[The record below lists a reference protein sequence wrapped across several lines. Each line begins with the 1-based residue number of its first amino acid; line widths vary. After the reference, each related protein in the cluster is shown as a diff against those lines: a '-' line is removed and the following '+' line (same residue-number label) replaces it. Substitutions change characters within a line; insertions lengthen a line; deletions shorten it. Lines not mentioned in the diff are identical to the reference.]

1 MKKVALLVSTGIL
14 FTISGCSENSQKT
27 ALKSAPATV
36 QASAAPTS
44 TPPLVTVA
52 APLPALLAGQTNQ
65 QVWRSEKLKDSL
77 GNAVALEG
85 TSLDGK
91 FDLVILQRGTY
102 TSVSF
107 VRHGRWASVY
117 NRPAKGNLTSLR
129 IKFDDGSEERVEWDE
144 LGLDTG
150 NLYSVLWSYP
160 AKTNAPIGPMAKG
173 TTLDSHEGD
182 ERLLEDMMKHKTMLV
197 EVEPGSTTQFEMTGL
212 AHEIQKVP
220 TIKIEP
226 VLDAR
231 QTSE

>member
-27 ALKSAPATV
+27 ALKSAPGIV

-52 APLPALLAGQTNQ
+52 DPLPALLVGQTNQ
-65 QVWRSEKLKDSL
+65 QVWRSEKVKDSF
-77 GNAVALEG
+77 GGAVALEG

-107 VRHGRWASVY
+107 VRHARWASVY
-117 NRPAKGNLTSLR
+117 NRPAKGNLMSLR

-160 AKTNAPIGPMAKG
+160 AKTNVPIGPMPKG
-173 TTLDSHEGD
+173 TTLDTHEGD
-182 ERLLEDMMKHKTMLV
+182 ERLLEDMMEHKTMLL
-197 EVEPGSTTQFEMTGL
+197 EIEPGSTTQFEIAGL
-212 AHEIQKVP
+212 AHEIQKVR
-220 TIKIEP
+220 TVKIEP

>member
-14 FTISGCSENSQKT
+14 FSISGCSENSQKT
-27 ALKSAPATV
+27 ALKSAPGIV

-52 APLPALLAGQTNQ
+52 APLPALLVGQTNQ
-65 QVWRSEKLKDSL
+65 QVWRSEKVKDSF
-77 GNAVALEG
+77 GSAVALER

-107 VRHGRWASVY
+107 VRHARWASVY
-117 NRPAKGNLTSLR
+117 NRPAKGNLTCLR

-160 AKTNAPIGPMAKG
+160 AKTNAPIGPVLKG
-173 TTLDSHEGD
+173 PTGDSVGGD
-182 ERLLEDMMKHKTMLV
+182 QLLIQDMMKHKTMLL
-197 EVEPGSTTQFEMTGL
+197 EVEPGAITQFDIAGLPHEM
-212 AHEIQKVP
+212 EKVRNP
-220 TIKIEP
+220 KTQPE
-226 VLDAR
+226 LEAR
-231 QTSE
+231 QTDR

>member
-1 MKKVALLVSTGIL
+1 MKKVALLVFAGIL
-14 FTISGCSENSQKT
+14 LTISGCSENSQKT

-77 GNAVALEG
+77 GTAVALEG

-107 VRHGRWASVY
+107 VRHARWASVY

-160 AKTNAPIGPMAKG
+160 AKTNAPIGPIAKG
-173 TTLDSHEGD
+173 TTVDSHEGD

-197 EVEPGSTTQFEMTGL
+197 EVEPGSTTQFELSGL
-212 AHEIQKVP
+212 AHEIQKVR
-220 TIKIEP
+220 TIKSEP

>member
-1 MKKVALLVSTGIL
+1 MKKVALLVFAGIL
-14 FTISGCSENSQKT
+14 LTISGCSENSQKT

-77 GNAVALEG
+77 GNAVALEA

-107 VRHGRWASVY
+107 VRHARWASVY

-160 AKTNAPIGPMAKG
+160 AKTNAPIGPIAKG
-173 TTLDSHEGD
+173 TTVDSHEGD

-197 EVEPGSTTQFEMTGL
+197 EVEPGSTTQFELSGL
-212 AHEIQKVP
+212 AHEIQKVR
-220 TIKIEP
+220 TIKSEP

-231 QTSE
+231 QTSG